1 MYRKPL
7 EDPRKNQRKP
17 QGTPQEKNIEMYRT
31 PLENPR
37 KTKENHRENLKKK
50 T

>member
-7 EDPRKNQRKP
+7 EDPRKTKENPRENLKK
-17 QGTPQEKNIEMYRT
+17 KNIEVYRK

-37 KTKENHRENLKKK
+37 KL
-50 T
+50 